1 MQLSYNDMKLIKYLY
16 ECEFLTREQINN
28 YIFKDMNNSYI
39 RKRLPMLKR
48 NKFIKYKR
56 NPFDFV
62 NEKYVYM
69 VDFFA
74 EENLM
79 MEKTHNKFKKM
90 CNEFDLHYI
99 NTDNYKLKDKL
110 DLRRV
115 FKQYNLNNV
124 RFMFENIG
132 VKHWIPYYI
141 FKNLNMGNK
150 IKDNDKRTF
159 EVYPDGIIQENN
171 TIAIEL
177 ERKIKP
183 KIHYRDLF
191 IDYHKEDLFK
201 IIIFVAYGKQ
211 AGNIYNGLQSKL
223 NDKFASNY
231 KDLPDHFY
239 NKFFVIEYN
248 DLMKG
253 NYDIYNKKM
262 DKTINIKNII

>member
-1 MQLSYNDMKLIKYLY
+1 MQLSYNDLKLIKYLY
-16 ECEFLTREQINN
+16 ECEFLTRKQIKKYVLKNTHN
-28 YIFKDMNNSYI
+28 VHIQ
-39 RKRLPMLKR
+39 RRLPKLKR
-48 NKFIKYKR
+48 NKLIKYKR

-69 VDFFA
+69 IDFFA
-74 EENLM
+74 EEILM

-90 CNEFDLHYI
+90 CDEFDLRYI
-99 NTDNYKLKDKL
+99 DTDDYKLKEKL

-115 FKQYNLNNV
+115 FKQYNLNNT
-124 RFMFENIG
+124 RFMFEKIG
-132 VKHWIPYYI
+132 VKDWIPYYI

-159 EVYPDGIIQENN
+159 DVYPDGIIQERN

-191 IDYHKEDLFK
+191 INYHNEDLFE
-201 IIIFVAYGKQ
+201 IVIFVAYGKQ

-231 KDLPDHFY
+231 KKLPDHFY
-239 NKFFVIEYN
+239 NKFFVINYN
-248 DLMKG
+248 DLMIG